1 MSAVGVPAAA
11 TEVAIA
17 EPDRR
22 FYAFAIDRLIA
33 LAVIGVAAIAA
44 WVVFFANDQPLPGA
58 GVIVAAAVVVWFV
71 GAVLTGAGGRT
82 PGKALLGLRVVSDDQ
97 GVAGRPIGVG
107 KALVRQGLLGVVT
120 LPTLGIGAA
129 MDAWVAT
136 MDNKGRRQGW
146 HDRRAGSVV
155 VDVRPPAVVEET
167 EEAPAPR
174 RIVNLTTMRL
184 QHAEATPPPEPARPA
199 APAARTREDGTEA
212 TSARPGITPPV
223 SRHAQPSAPATP
235 AAPVAPEAPTQAGR
249 ARHAA
254 PSRPDTPSQP
264 PTVPTPVQ
272 PAAPPARPSHAAEPA
287 RPAQPAQPAQTPPAA
302 AAQSQAST
310 ARWRVTFD
318 TGESFVVD
326 GLALVGRGPE
336 PRQGEEVAHRVALSS
351 SDMSLSKTH
360 AQFQVVA
367 DGTLVVM
374 DRGSTN
380 GTTLIRQGAA
390 RSLGA
395 RRPTTLVHGDKVKFG
410 DREMDVVREA

>member
-1 MSAVGVPAAA
+1 MSAVQAPAVEA
-11 TEVAIA
+11 AIA

-33 LAVIGVAAIAA
+33 VAVVAVAAAVA
-44 WVVFFANDQPLPGA
+44 WVVFFANDQPLPGI
-58 GVIVAAAVVVWFV
+58 GLIVAALLVVWLV

-82 PGKALLGLRVVSDDQ
+82 PGKALLGLRVVSDDE

-107 KALVRQGLLGVVT
+107 KALVRQGLLGIIT
-120 LPTLGIGAA
+120 IPTVGIGAA

-136 MDNKGRRQGW
+136 MDAKGRRQGW

-155 VDVRPPAVVEET
+155 VDVRPVPEVEET

-174 RIVNLTTMRL
+174 RVVNLTTMRL
-184 QHAEATPPPEPARPA
+184 KQAEPTPVPESRPA
-199 APAARTREDGTEA
+199 APAARTREDGTDN
-212 TSARPGITPPV
+212 TSARPGILPRV
-223 SRHAQPSAPATP
+223 ARGAGGPAMPTTP
-235 AAPVAPEAPTQAGR
+235 AAPSTPAAPIAPDAPTQAGR
-249 ARHAA
+249 GRHPA
-254 PSRPDTPSQP
+254 PQ
-264 PTVPTPVQ
+264 PVQ
-272 PAAPPARPSHAAEPA
+272 PAQPA
-287 RPAQPAQPAQTPPAA
+287 RPAQPERARHVAEPPRPQQPVEPSQSAVPPTPATQPV
-302 AAQSQAST
+302 QT

-318 TGESFVVD
+318 TGESFVVE

-351 SDMSLSKTH
+351 KDMSLSKTH

-380 GTTLIRQGAA
+380 GTTLIRQGAS

-395 RRPTTLVHGDKVKFG
+395 RRPTTLVDGDRVKFG
-410 DREMDVVREA
+410 DREMRVVRES